1 MEQIFTS
8 IYENKVWGDNN
19 MKEYNG
25 SSGQGSNVDYN
36 IDTYVP
42 FLQKF
47 LTDNNIKTI
56 VDLGCGD
63 FKCGNLIYDSLDV
76 KYIGYDAYKKLIEF
90 NSNQNTNEKY
100 TFIHLDFCNDKEK
113 ILNGDVCILKD
124 VIQHWT
130 LSNIYSFLDYI
141 VENKKFKYILICNC
155 CNQERDNTDI
165 PTGLWRPLSCEYF
178 PLKKYNAIKLYNY
191 YLKEVSVIEIN

>member
-1 MEQIFTS
+1 
-8 IYENKVWGDNN
+8 
-19 MKEYNG
+19 
-25 SSGQGSNVDYN
+25 
-36 IDTYVP
+36 
-42 FLQKF
+42 
-47 LTDNNIKTI
+47 
-56 VDLGCGD
+56 
-63 FKCGNLIYDSLDV
+63 V

-124 VIQHWT
+124 VIQHWP

-155 CNQERDNTDI
+155 CNQLQNDTDI
-165 PTGLWRPLSCEYF
+165 PSGQWRPLSCEYF

-191 YLKEVSVIEIN
+191 YLKEVSVIQIN